1 MKTCTDLKYDFRGLY
16 GERLR
21 RINVTLQL
29 NIELWRIKQGRV
41 MEEFIADSVDFNRWY
56 PQNEQ
61 ESQLSEKP

>member
-1 MKTCTDLKYDFRGLY
+1 MKYDFRGLY